1 MITRKNI
8 NKSYLS
14 KKKRNRNQFDKVKQS
29 GGASKASSAVIVKL
43 IAERLNFFKEF
54 GKDASAA
61 AAAAAVLEAENV
73 KLISEHFKDKLISG
87 TMSSEA
93 IKTNI
98 NKNNTILTFVN
109 LHGGLDGTNKI
120 VPDNTIICFLNPI
133 NESLWLNYNDYSLDS
148 FIQNLT
154 NDQFDR
160 LINNREYLNNDVES
174 KLNYTGKH
182 TFYNCFKNSTW
193 YYPGNAF
200 PNIRL
205 QVNKSDFTIAH
216 NKKFPF
222 SWEVVDIESN
232 SDILTKTHNCSFFE
246 KTLGLTNKDYFKKTG
261 SENYLDNTDIQPTL
275 DALVT
280 DKYRIII
287 TSACRNFRKNIFTY
301 KKLFNLRI
309 ELYYQTLN
317 KQKVDTNSI
326 LYSPPSNPG
335 DSIVPQCGSLKDYY
349 YLPEDDYKDLPP
361 FDKFKQ
367 SYGGKVNSLMQ
378 LQEKFYKNGN
388 TFEEI
393 DEAYLCSFTIT
404 QIIMFLSLKE
414 ISPTPEKYKQ
424 HWFNL
429 LLLSTSG
436 LNEYPELT
444 NKIKSMCDFFNSNA
458 GIANILYIH
467 TGYQV
472 IDEVRD
478 TLDSLIPILTE
489 YETWYDPELGLL
501 REVSMAQKLIPNNYL
516 SIDSIFKITDLREH
530 KFIKT
535 LNIVEDHHSI
545 IKFIDLHVDYY
556 NYVVKTINIYTNKFI
571 MNNSEDIFIRFT
583 ELKQINIDIKDNLE
597 NCYIHNNNYCLN
609 ITIIGLGGTYIN
621 NFEFKTPNVESIMF
635 DSINF
640 KNKYHFDRFLSNLK
654 TENRYLKKLIF
665 KYCGFAD
672 GTMFDTRDKS
682 VYSSGSSGSSYTNPM
697 FDPGKL
703 ELTSSHF
710 KEMGRLETLEFI
722 ECSFSVSDTE
732 KPQILKTLLE
742 EMKRDKNL
750 EYIDSI
756 KLDLDSLEG
765 PLFIGEESVPTTI
778 SDDKE
783 LNNIYNNLK
792 TKKYYNSTQSDLF
805 EYDLFDHGAP
815 F

>member
-8 NKSYLS
+8 SNSYLS

-29 GGASKASSAVIVKL
+29 GGAVIDYL
-43 IAERLNFFKEF
+43 IAKRLNFFNEF
-54 GKDASAA
+54 GKADSDAEAKIVNA
-61 AAAAAVLEAENV
+61 TILEA
-73 KLISEHFKDKLISG
+73 KPDILISG
-87 TMSSEA
+87 SGMILEPILD
-93 IKTNI
+93 IKE
-98 NKNNTILTFVN
+98 NNTILTFIN
-109 LHGGLDGTNKI
+109 LHGGLTGEIKK
-120 VPDNTIICFLNPI
+120 VPRNTIICFLSPI
-133 NESLWLNYNDYSLDS
+133 DESFLTHNADTGSKS
-148 FIQNLT
+148 FINKLT
-154 NDQFDR
+154 SGQFKEIVTKR
-160 LINNREYLNNDVES
+160 EFINNAIES
-174 KLNYTGKH
+174 NLRNHQGY

-193 YYPGNAF
+193 YYPDDVF
-200 PNIRL
+200 PDIIL
-205 QVNKSDFTIAH
+205 QAQKSDYEGEI
-216 NKKFPF
+216 NIYLNNLLPYRG
-222 SWEVVDIESN
+222 EVVDIEYDSTT
-232 SDILTKTHNCSFFE
+232 LTKTHNCSFFE
-246 KTLGLTNKDYFKKTG
+246 KTLGLTNKDYFKKAG

-287 TSACRNFRKNIFTY
+287 TSACRGFSRDIYDRNI
-301 KKLFNLRI
+301 LFNLRI

-317 KQKVDTNSI
+317 KQKVDTNPLI
-326 LYSPPSNPG
+326 DLPPFNL
-335 DSIVPQCGSLKDYY
+335 DDCIVPQCSSRKDYY
-349 YLPEDDYKDLPP
+349 YLPEDDYKDLPH
-361 FDKFKQ
+361 FDKFKR

-378 LQEKFYKNGN
+378 LQEKFNKNGN

-393 DEAYLCSFTIT
+393 DKAYLCSFTIT

-472 IDEVRD
+472 IDEVRAN
-478 TLDSLIPILTE
+478 LDSLIPILTE

-501 REVSMAQKLIPNNYL
+501 REVSMAQKLIPDNYL
-516 SIDSIFKITDLREH
+516 TIDSIFKITDLRKL

-535 LNIVEDHHSI
+535 LNIVEEHHSI

-597 NCYIHNNNYCLN
+597 NCYIHNNNYCFAN
-609 ITIIGLGGTYIN
+609 ITIKGLGGTYIN

-640 KNKYHFDRFLSNLK
+640 KNKYHFDRFLSNLI
-654 TENRYLKKLIF
+654 TENRYLRKLIF

-672 GTMFDTRDKS
+672 GTMIDIRPKS
-682 VYSSGSSGSSYTNPM
+682 SSRGSSGSSYTNPM

-742 EMKRDKNL
+742 EMKRDKPA

-756 KLDLDSLEG
+756 KLDLDSSEG
-765 PLFIGEESVPTTI
+765 PLFIGEGIVPATI
-778 SDDKE
+778 SIDKE

-792 TKKYYNSTQSDLF
+792 TKKYYNSTESDLF
-805 EYDLFDHGAP
+805 DYDLSDYGAP